1 MTIKRVRL
9 CVSPGTFKLLCQKK
23 KAPEATEKHKRQRA
37 AKAELTAQY
46 EGKDGAVLE
55 SHSEKS

>member
-9 CVSPGTFKLLCQKK
+9 YVSPGIFKLLCQKK
-23 KAPEATEKHKRQRA
+23 TTPEATEKHKRQRA

-46 EGKDGAVLE
+46 ERKDGVVLE
-55 SHSEKS
+55 SH

>member
-9 CVSPGTFKLLCQKK
+9 YVSPGIFKLLCQKK
-23 KAPEATEKHKRQRA
+23 KNTPEATEKHKRQRA

-46 EGKDGAVLE
+46 EKKDGVVLE
-55 SHSEKS
+55 SH